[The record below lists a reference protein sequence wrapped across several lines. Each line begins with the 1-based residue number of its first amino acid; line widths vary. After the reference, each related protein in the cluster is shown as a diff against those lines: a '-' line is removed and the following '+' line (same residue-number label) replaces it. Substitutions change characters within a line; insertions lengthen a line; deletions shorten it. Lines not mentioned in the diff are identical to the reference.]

1 MKHRG
6 DQTEIMLLR
15 PCVITP
21 AFNYV
26 DIWPGQTWILQK
38 LTKSHQTPAFHSV
51 ALIWKTCSVSPVLY
65 HMPFPKIIAALL
77 ALKVLVVN
85 LVTVLHLNV
94 VVLIANCSFDPNYS
108 IIFVSMLASA
118 LLVR

>member
-38 LTKSHQTPAFHSV
+38 LTKSHQTSAFHSI
-51 ALIWKTCSVSPVLY
+51 ALIWKMCSVSPVLY
-65 HMPFPKIIAALL
+65 HMPEYHMPISKIIAALL
-77 ALKVLVVN
+77 ALVVN
-85 LVTVLHLNV
+85 LVIVLHLNV
-94 VVLIANCSFDPNYS
+94 VVLIANLTLITP
-108 IIFVSMLASA
+108 
-118 LLVR
+118 

>member
-38 LTKSHQTPAFHSV
+38 LTKSRQTSAFHSV
-51 ALIWKTCSVSPVLY
+51 ALIWKTCSVSPVLS
-65 HMPFPKIIAALL
+65 HMPIHKIIPALL
-77 ALKVLVVN
+77 AFKVLAVN

-94 VVLIANCSFDPNYS
+94 VVLIANLTLITP
-108 IIFVSMLASA
+108 
-118 LLVR
+118 